1 MRAGVAKI
9 DINPQA
15 PIGAFMTGYTAGPDM
30 PAAGVHDPLYA
41 RTLVLDDGSIKMAL
55 VALDLIGL
63 NPGRLPALA
72 RGEGIDHV
80 LLAATHTHGGPLVLN
95 LYEPYG
101 EFRNW
106 PEGNPYLTWA
116 EEQILAG
123 ICAARDA
130 TEPVAMA
137 VGRGT
142 ADIGFNRRQLIDG
155 KVEMVWHQ
163 NHDRSHDWGPVDR
176 EVAVW
181 RIDRADGGP
190 LALLANYACHPVVMG
205 RDNALL
211 TADFPGATM
220 DRLETAFPD
229 ALPFFL
235 QGGCGNIDP
244 YIDVQEDFAAVESQG
259 EELAQSIAGIY
270 RGLKDGVGAL
280 EVAPGLSWH
289 EIKQTCARFFDPDQ
303 VCELTYGVLRV
314 GRDLAFLALPGEP
327 FVELQLDLN
336 ARSPV
341 PHTFLLGYTNGY
353 CGYFPTLQANREGGY
368 GADSGGTMHVEPKVG
383 EEMVEKALEVL
394 QV

>member
-9 DINPQA
+9 DITPQA
-15 PIGAFMTGYTAGPDM
+15 PVGAFMTGYTAGPDM

-41 RTLVLDDGSIKMAL
+41 RTLVLDDGSIKIAL

-72 RGEGIDHV
+72 RSEGIDHV

-95 LYEPYG
+95 LYEPYC

-123 ICAARDA
+123 ICAARDS

-205 RDNALL
+205 RNNALL

-235 QGGCGNIDP
+235 QGGCGDIDP

-259 EELAQSIAGIY
+259 EELAQSIAEIY
-270 RGLKDGVGAL
+270 RGLKDGAGAL
-280 EVAPGLSWH
+280 EVASGLSWH
-289 EIKQTCARFFDPDQ
+289 EIKQTCARFFNPRPGLRACLRRPARRPRPGLPRATRRALRRTATRPQGALARTAHLPARLHQWLLRLFPDRPGQ
-303 VCELTYGVLRV
+303 PPGRLR
-314 GRDLAFLALPGEP
+314 RR
-327 FVELQLDLN
+327 Q
-336 ARSPV
+336 R
-341 PHTFLLGYTNGY
+341 
-353 CGYFPTLQANREGGY
+353 C
-368 GADSGGTMHVEPKVG
+368 TMHVEPKVG

-394 QV
+394 QA

>member
-9 DINPQA
+9 DITPQA
-15 PIGAFMTGYTAGPDM
+15 PVGAFMTGYTAGPDM

-41 RTLVLDDGSIKMAL
+41 RTLVLDDGSIKIAL

-72 RGEGIDHV
+72 RSEGIDHV

-181 RIDRADGGP
+181 RIDRAD
-190 LALLANYACHPVVMG
+190 
-205 RDNALL
+205 
-211 TADFPGATM
+211 
-220 DRLETAFPD
+220 
-229 ALPFFL
+229 
-235 QGGCGNIDP
+235 
-244 YIDVQEDFAAVESQG
+244 
-259 EELAQSIAGIY
+259 
-270 RGLKDGVGAL
+270 
-280 EVAPGLSWH
+280 W
-289 EIKQTCARFFDPDQ
+289 
-303 VCELTYGVLRV
+303 
-314 GRDLAFLALPGEP
+314 
-327 FVELQLDLN
+327 
-336 ARSPV
+336 
-341 PHTFLLGYTNGY
+341 
-353 CGYFPTLQANREGGY
+353 
-368 GADSGGTMHVEPKVG
+368 
-383 EEMVEKALEVL
+383 
-394 QV
+394 